1 LTGINDFKFRFW
13 LKTFFLCLIFSG
25 FLLFPSLRAQND
37 FERRIS
43 FQANEEKLRS
53 ILDRLSSEQHISFSY
68 NPGEKSFDT
77 RLTYSTSNTPL
88 QTVLKEILTLS
99 GHDFRLIGGQIAI
112 YSVKAE
118 VPAVRP
124 QPVAE
129 SQPLIDPEP
138 TPDTIQTEVLVPV
151 RDTIFLRD
159 TIIRVDTLILRD
171 TVLVEKEAPKTTRP
185 ERPSPLREDMFRF
198 EPDRNNGWSIMPF
211 YKHMAALNRFRTDE
225 SYDELLRLTEEAE
238 SISWMNQA
246 IGVDARL
253 SRNSWHITSGLKYTR
268 FTSRFNYNYELFEGG
283 FFRTDTID
291 SYYTLPQTDTIWH
304 YVTDSTWM
312 PLISREFNYNRVNR
326 LAYLEIPV
334 LIGYNIF
341 TDVNWRF
348 WLNAGINIGILTGRN
363 GVAIQ
368 DTGEYAGVDFE
379 DLDFKPVV
387 LSYAVAAGVRYRI
400 NEWVDASAELIYRQ
414 HLSAIMRDYQLDKRI
429 GAAGLKLGIVYY
441 L

>member
-1 LTGINDFKFRFW
+1 MTGINDFKLRFW
-13 LKTFFLCLIFSG
+13 LKTFFLCLFFSG
-25 FLLFPSLRAQND
+25 FLLFPSLRAQNG

-43 FQANEEKLRS
+43 FQANDEMLRS
-53 ILDRLSSEQHISFSY
+53 VLDRLASEQNISFSY
-68 NPGEKSFDT
+68 NPGEKSFDAP
-77 RLTYSTSNTPL
+77 LTYKTSNTPL
-88 QTVLKEILTLS
+88 QTVLKEILAHS
-99 GHDFRLIGGQIAI
+99 GHDFRLIGGQIVI
-112 YSVKAE
+112 YSVSAE
-118 VPAVRP
+118 IPAMQP
-124 QPVAE
+124 QPVIE
-129 SQPLIDPEP
+129 PQPLTVPES
-138 TPDTIQTEVLVPV
+138 TPDTFQTEVLVPV

-171 TVLVEKEAPKTTRP
+171 TIVVEKEVPRAVRP

-198 EPDRNNGWSIMPF
+198 EPDRNNGLSLMPF
-211 YKHMAALNRFRTDE
+211 YKHMIAFNQIQTAEGN
-225 SYDELLRLTEEAE
+225 DELLRLTEEAE
-238 SISWMNQA
+238 SLSWLNQS
-246 IGVDARL
+246 IGLDARL
-253 SRNSWHITSGLKYTR
+253 SRNSWHITSGLKCTR
-268 FTSRFNYNYELFEGG
+268 FTNRFNYEYELFEGG

-326 LAYLEIPV
+326 LAYFEIPV

-348 WLNAGINIGILTGRN
+348 WLNAGINIGILTGKN

-368 DTGEYAGVDFE
+368 DTGEYPGIDFE

-387 LSYAVAAGVRYRI
+387 LSYAFAAGVRYRI
-400 NEWVDASAELIYRQ
+400 NEWVDASAELVYRQ
-414 HLSAIMRDYQLDKRI
+414 HLNTIIRDYPLDKRI
-429 GAAGLKLGIVYY
+429 GAAGLRLGIVYY

>member
-1 LTGINDFKFRFW
+1 LTGINDFRFRFW
-13 LKTFFLCLIFSG
+13 LKAFFLCLFFSG
-25 FLLFPSLRAQND
+25 FLLFPSLRAQNG

-43 FQANEEKLRS
+43 FQANNEKLSS
-53 ILDRLSSEQHISFSY
+53 ILDRLSSEHNLSFSY

-77 RLTYSTSNTPL
+77 RLNYNTSNTPL
-88 QTVLKEILTLS
+88 QTVLKEILALS
-99 GHDFRLIGGQIAI
+99 GHDFRLIGGQIVI
-112 YSVKAE
+112 YSVNAE

-124 QPVAE
+124 QPAAE
-129 SQPLIDPEP
+129 PRPLTVPEP
-138 TPDTIQTEVLVPV
+138 TTDTIQTEVLVPV

-171 TVLVEKEAPKTTRP
+171 TVIVEKEVPRAVRP

-211 YKHMAALNRFRTDE
+211 YKHMVAFNRLRTDE
-225 SYDELLRLTEEAE
+225 GSDELLQLTEEAE
-238 SISWMNQA
+238 SMSWLNQS

-268 FTSRFNYNYELFEGG
+268 FTNRFNYEYELFEGG

-312 PLISREFNYNRVNR
+312 PLISREFSYNRVNR

-334 LIGYNIF
+334 FVGYNIF

-348 WLNAGINIGILTGRN
+348 WLNAGINIGILTGKN

-368 DTGEYAGVDFE
+368 DTGEYAGIDFE
-379 DLDFKPVV
+379 DIDFKPVV
-387 LSYAVAAGVRYRI
+387 FSYAVAAGVRYRI
-400 NEWVDASAELIYRQ
+400 NEWVDVSAELIYRQ
-414 HLSAIMRDYQLDKRI
+414 HLSAIIRDYPLDKRI